1 MATTTTGLFLQY
13 ECTATGWTRDTIAS
27 YPGREPFV
35 RDVGDADNDG
45 KVEVL
50 VDFLVQP
57 VFANQSA
64 ELRLYK
70 QVNGAWQYQTIA
82 QGAAGYYM
90 GDIGDADGDGAN
102 DIVVG
107 GYNLSSIL
115 LFKSSSGSFVQSQI
129 DNTPESGWPTAAF
142 PAIGDAMNLGSPQI
156 YVGTHTNGNI
166 YAYRWNGVTWL
177 RTIVEEGTGN
187 VAYPLVGTIGHS
199 RRNSLLVSKYGG
211 AWGIR
216 LYASTGSSWSS
227 TLVESS
233 GREFIRFADINA
245 RGGNELVSVW
255 GNTVYAYTRRADE
268 TWSSRIVATIDFD
281 AYVLAVGDA
290 LDNGRPSIA
299 LAQRDGGRVA
309 LLRRN

>member
-1 MATTTTGLFLQY
+1 LY
-13 ECTATGWTRDTIAS
+13 EHI
-27 YPGREPFV
+27 
-35 RDVGDADNDG
+35 
-45 KVEVL
+45 
-50 VDFLVQP
+50 
-57 VFANQSA
+57 
-64 ELRLYK
+64 
-70 QVNGAWQYQTIA
+70 NGAWQYQTIA

-115 LFKSSSGSFVQSQI
+115 LFKFVSGGFVQSQI

-142 PAIGDAMNLGSPQI
+142 PAIGDAMNLGSPQV

-177 RTIVEEGTGN
+177 RAVVEEGTGN
-187 VAYPLVGTIGHS
+187 VAYPLVGKVGHS
-199 RRNSLLVSKYGG
+199 RRNSLFVSKYGG
-211 AWGIR
+211 AWGVR
-216 LYASTGSSWSS
+216 LYASTGSSWAS
-227 TLVESS
+227 TLVESAE
-233 GREFIRFADINA
+233 REFIRLADIHA
-245 RGGNELVSVW
+245 GRGNELVTVW
-255 GNTVYAYTRRADE
+255 ANTVYAYSPRADG
-268 TWSSRIVATIDFD
+268 TWSSSIVKTIDFD

-290 LDNGRPSIA
+290 LNDGRPSIA